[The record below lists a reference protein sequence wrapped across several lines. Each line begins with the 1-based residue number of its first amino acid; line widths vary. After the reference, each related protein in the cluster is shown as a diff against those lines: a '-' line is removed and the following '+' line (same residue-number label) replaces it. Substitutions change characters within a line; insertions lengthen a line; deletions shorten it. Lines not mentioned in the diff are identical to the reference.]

1 MSKEKEYKIN
11 FSVLY
16 KQEGIKPNEDF
27 VDTLE
32 EKLIHLERSQKNKQF
47 SMKIPLLT
55 ASALIIAAIIFISF
69 IQSSTVNNLIN
80 RPATEDPQPPIIEDE
95 KEKDNDLIT
104 PIEMEEDVFNFDELF
119 NRFPNLEEIYNSLI
133 DSYDVVL
140 ANYTIGYL
148 KALYNQDIDQ
158 VKHYTH
164 YANIEHLL
172 EKYKY
177 VDFNTIELLHSYP
190 NWKDP
195 HLTFTYEKNEEYAFI
210 HGLPKGHKY
219 STDIIPVYQDESK
232 ILISERYIR
241 EQPSWKV
248 IEFEAKG
255 NNDIT
260 ITSSFSHSNSQS
272 LEELNTLIKTTIE
285 TMKSKVET
293 DTRVEVLYNVYPYIS
308 MVLVDE
314 ESNKVLNGTLINVEK
329 VSVMKL
335 YDRFDNY
342 TNYGSLD
349 FSIIDNLDG
358 MLEYVNEVYN
368 LGWTEEDFEQ
378 ASYYFDEERQVRL
391 IFEENGEVN
400 YLPLTHTFINTNL
413 LEKVSYQ

>member
-1 MSKEKEYKIN
+1 MNKEKEYKIN

-16 KQEGIKPNEDF
+16 KQEGINPDEEF
-27 VDTLE
+27 VNALE
-32 EKLIHLERSQKNKQF
+32 EKLIHLENSQKNKRS

-55 ASALIIAAIIFISF
+55 ASALIIATIIFISF

-80 RPATEDPQPPIIEDE
+80 RPATENPQLPIKVDK
-95 KEKDNDLIT
+95 KEKDNIIT
-104 PIEMEEDVFNFDELF
+104 PIEIEEDEFSFDELF

-148 KALYNQDIDQ
+148 KALFNQDRDQ
-158 VKHYTH
+158 VKNYTH
-164 YANIEHLL
+164 YANIEHLV

-190 NWKDP
+190 SWKDP
-195 HLTFTYEKNEEYAFI
+195 NLTFTYGKNEEYVFLN
-210 HGLPKGHKY
+210 GLPPGLKY

-232 ILISERYIR
+232 ILISERYVR
-241 EQPSWKV
+241 AQPSWKV

-260 ITSSFSHSNSQS
+260 ITSSFSHSSSQS
-272 LEELNTLIKTTIE
+272 LDELNTLIKTTIE
-285 TMKSKVET
+285 TMKKNLEA

-308 MVLVDE
+308 MVLVE
-314 ESNKVLNGTLINVEK
+314 EGSSSILEGTLINVEK

-342 TNYGSLD
+342 TNFGSLD

-368 LGWTEEDFEQ
+368 LGWAEEDFEQ

-391 IFEENGEVN
+391 IIVEENGEIK
-400 YLPLTHTFINTNL
+400 YLPLTHTFLNTNL
-413 LEKVSYQ
+413 LDKASYQ